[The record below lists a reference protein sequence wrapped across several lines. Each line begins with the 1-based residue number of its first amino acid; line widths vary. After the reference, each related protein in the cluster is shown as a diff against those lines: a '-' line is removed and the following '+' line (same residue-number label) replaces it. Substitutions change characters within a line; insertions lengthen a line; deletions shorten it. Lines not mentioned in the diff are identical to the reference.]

1 MGTVYDRGDGI
12 MSGTTLSVTALFVD
26 RDAQRPR
33 DQEATEQLER
43 RKERRRWL
51 FGNGSKICN

>member
-1 MGTVYDRGDGI
+1 